1 MIEQAVGNGSRYGL
15 RIIYSR
21 EPAILGTGGGLK
33 QAELYF
39 SGESVLVLNGDTL
52 VELDLGALYEWHQ
65 QREAMATLVLRK
77 DPDAVRWGL
86 VEMDSD
92 NRIVRITGRGRTDQV
107 PTLPRMFAGI
117 HVLRPR
123 ILRDVPKGVAT
134 SIIDHYV
141 AAIQRGETVFGYD
154 CEGYWSDVGTPERYA
169 QAEQDATAGRITL
182 AARQRPA

>member
-1 MIEQAVGNGSRYGL
+1 M
-15 RIIYSR
+15 
-21 EPAILGTGGGLK
+21 
-33 QAELYF
+33 
-39 SGESVLVLNGDTL
+39 LVLNGDTL
-52 VELDLGALYEWHQ
+52 VELDLGALYECHQ

-77 DPDAVRWGL
+77 DPEAVQWGL

-123 ILRDVPKGVAT
+123 ILRDVPKGVAS
-134 SIIDHYV
+134 SIIERYV

-169 QAEQDATAGRITL
+169 QAEQDASAGRITL
-182 AARQRPA
+182 ASRQLPT